1 MKINSNYSDLELC
14 EYMIKNMSDDDLK
27 NLTLENNNLRI
38 KCGAFDKKNLKYERE
53 KSVNAAIT
61 LSKSNKA
68 LRESIISIWELESTV
83 FYKDIHIDNIEDV
96 KRFIKKDLNSKE
108 MFLLAMLLWEKSSS
122 ELNDYGDKIF
132 DNCRLNKYKSEKEKS
147 TMKDTSNLLSM
158 NLADC
163 IDAINNYDNKI
174 NEYEEKLKAK
184 DEIIKELR
192 EQLMLNGGSKELKKE
207 INKIGKT
214 IQKSNNDFKTYSD
227 DITKVVGTLKV
238 ELTDLKK
245 EVNKQA
251 INIDSNNKLLVNE
264 LSKKIKDFQNTI
276 MGLILDDNKRL
287 IKDINETINKHLENI
302 RDTSKEEKDKSI
314 NLDGKRGKIEN
325 NTNNFKGDDG
335 TGVQKFSKELEN
347 LLEIPELD
355 KNL

>member
-27 NLTLENNNLRI
+27 NLILENNNLRI

-53 KSVNAAIT
+53 KSINAAIT

-83 FYKDIHIDNIEDV
+83 FYKDIHIDNIEDI

-108 MFLLAMLLWEKSSS
+108 MFLLAMLLWGKSSS

-132 DNCRLNKYKSEKEKS
+132 DNCRSNKYKSEKEKS

-163 IDAINNYDNKI
+163 IDAISNYDNKI
-174 NEYEEKLKAK
+174 KEYEEKLKSK
-184 DEIIKELR
+184 DEIIRELR
-192 EQLMLNGGSKELKKE
+192 EQLMLNVGSKELKKE
-207 INKIGKT
+207 VNKLGKT
-214 IQKSNNDFKTYSD
+214 IQKSNNDLKTYSD

-238 ELTDLKK
+238 ELTDIKK
-245 EVNKQA
+245 EVNKQV
-251 INIDSNNKLLVNE
+251 ITMDSNNKLLVNE

-276 MGLILDDNKRL
+276 MGLILDDNKKL
-287 IKDINETINKHLENI
+287 IKEINETINKQLENI

-314 NLDGKRGKIEN
+314 KLEGKREKIEN

-347 LLEIPELD
+347 LLEMPELD